1 MDELHL
7 WTSQW
12 PEKFELKILKVNNNE
27 NTMEILSHNE
37 NWSEARECQ
46 ERIQCLEKA
55 LGFMQAELDKLQGV
69 EQEPISSKNS
79 KKRIQYDHIT
89 GTVFENYQKCR
100 IWHFPSIFV
109 LWKLL
114 GNTVWPQA
122 SGFEKVT

>member
-1 MDELHL
+1 MGPVQ
-7 WTSQW
+7 SRIPQ
-12 PEKFELKILKVNNNE
+12 FEQFSIFKVNND

-69 EQEPISSKNS
+69 EPISSKNS

-109 LWKLL
+109 L
-114 GNTVWPQA
+114 
-122 SGFEKVT
+122 

>member
-1 MDELHL
+1 
-7 WTSQW
+7 
-12 PEKFELKILKVNNNE
+12 
-27 NTMEILSHNE
+27 MEILSHNE

-89 GTVFENYQKCR
+89 GTVFKNYQKCR

-109 LWKLL
+109 L
-114 GNTVWPQA
+114 
-122 SGFEKVT
+122 

>member
-1 MDELHL
+1 MNFIYERRNDQKSLN
-7 WTSQW
+7 
-12 PEKFELKILKVNNNE
+12 FINYYKVNNE

-69 EQEPISSKNS
+69 DQESSPSKIKS

-100 IWHFPSIFV
+100 I
-109 LWKLL
+109 
-114 GNTVWPQA
+114 
-122 SGFEKVT
+122 